1 METKKDMTMYFIY
14 SEDGKQYIDSC
25 IGLKQLSYF
34 LNRQEWRIKREL
46 KNIRRKR
53 KTENKLIKNKQGLK
67 FIIISERELQLG
79 K

>member
-46 KNIRRKR
+46 EKIRRKR
-53 KTENKLIKNKQGLK
+53 KAENKLIKNKQGLK
-67 FIIISERELQLG
+67 FIIISEKELQLG

>member
-67 FIIISERELQLG
+67 FIIISERELQIG

>member
-53 KTENKLIKNKQGLK
+53 KAENKLIKNKQGLK
-67 FIIISERELQLG
+67 FIIISEKVLQLG

>member
-53 KTENKLIKNKQGLK
+53 KAENKLIKNKQGLK
-67 FIIISERELQLG
+67 FIIISEKELQLG